1 MPNSRQD
8 APAPM
13 PTPAS
18 TANLPDVTPAP
29 WERQPGEGAK
39 AYAAFESYKLLGVQ
53 RSITRV
59 AASLGRHP
67 SLIRRW
73 CQRHRWVERALAWDG
88 EQARQ
93 VEGMLAQA
101 REQALKRRIEA
112 GEQVEKLGMLAFQSL
127 IARDPETGKPR
138 LDDRVRPRD
147 AVALYRL
154 AMEIHRSLPQAT
166 EAPAVTVEK
175 AEQERLR
182 QLSDE
187 ELTEVM
193 ALLQQRQ
200 QTEVQQDE
208 QHEDIQQPCAAAV
221 D

>member
-1 MPNSRQD
+1 MPRSPKD
-8 APAPM
+8 APAPV
-13 PTPAS
+13 PTPAGKP
-18 TANLPDVTPAP
+18 TDPDSARPP

-73 CQRHRWVERALAWDG
+73 CQRHQWVERALAWDG

-93 VEGMLAQA
+93 VEGMLVHA

-112 GEQVEKLGMLAFQSL
+112 GEQVEKLGMLALQSL
-127 IARDPETGKPR
+127 IARDSETGKPR

-182 QLSDE
+182 RLSDE

-193 ALLQQRQ
+193 VLLQQRQ
-200 QTEVQQDE
+200 QKEVPEDEAADTE
-208 QHEDIQQPCAAAV
+208 QPCAAAV